1 MAAGTLDLFVEQG
14 STFNYTLTLTDNV
27 GAPIDLTGYKARMQ
41 MRRAV
46 QAQGSLITLTTE
58 NGRIAITP
66 LTGVIV
72 LTIEAEA
79 TAQLNFQ
86 TAVYDLEIESA
97 GGIVTRIIQGK
108 VTLSPEVTR

>member
-14 STFNYTLTLTDNV
+14 STFSYTLTLNDDQGN
-27 GAPIDLTGYKARMQ
+27 PIDLTGYTARMQ
-41 MRRAV
+41 LRRTINAPDV
-46 QAQGSLITLTTE
+46 LITLTTS

-72 LTIEAEA
+72 LTIEAAA
-79 TAQLNFQ
+79 TASLSFQ
-86 TAVYDLEIESA
+86 SAVYDLEIESS

-108 VTLSPEVTR
+108 VSLSPEVTR